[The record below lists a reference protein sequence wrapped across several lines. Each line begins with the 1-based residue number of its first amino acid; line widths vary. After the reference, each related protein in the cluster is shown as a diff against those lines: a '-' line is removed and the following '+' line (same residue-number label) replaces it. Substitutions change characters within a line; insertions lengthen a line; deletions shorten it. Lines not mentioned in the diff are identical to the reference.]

1 MEDFVSFKLAQ
12 RLKEKGFTIPTKSI
26 FGMYN
31 EIGVFHALTTSADYD
46 ICDSGFKCRCYYD
59 YDDFDERDFIAPTI
73 SQVLKWLRKEKNVH
87 IKASVYQDESEDS
100 DGRIVDKWCFW
111 NWDIQ
116 SCISGNILQDGDDT
130 QYESYEEASL
140 AGIEYCLDNL
150 I

>member
-1 MEDFVSFKLAQ
+1 MEDFVSFELAQ

-31 EIGVFHALTTSADYD
+31 EIGVFHTLTTSADYD

-73 SQVLKWLRKEKNVH
+73 SQVLKWLREEKEFMVFP
-87 IKASVYQDESEDS
+87 VYSTNTSRWYCSIVNADS
-100 DGRIVDKWCFW
+100 
-111 NWDIQ
+111 
-116 SCISGNILQDGDDT
+116 LDT
-130 QYESYEEASL
+130 YKLSLSDSYEQAAL
-140 AGIEYCLDNL
+140 AGIEYVLDNL

>member
-1 MEDFVSFKLAQ
+1 MEDFVNFELAQ

-31 EIGVFHALTTSADYD
+31 EIGVFHTLTTSADYD

-73 SQVLKWLRKEKNVH
+73 SQVLKWLREEKEFMVFP
-87 IKASVYQDESEDS
+87 VYSTNTSRWYCSIVNADS
-100 DGRIVDKWCFW
+100 
-111 NWDIQ
+111 
-116 SCISGNILQDGDDT
+116 LDT
-130 QYESYEEASL
+130 YKLSLSDSYEEAAL
-140 AGIEYCLDNL
+140 AGIDYSLDNL

>member
-1 MEDFVSFKLAQ
+1 MSDFVNFKLAQ

-31 EIGVFHALTTSADYD
+31 EIGVFHTLTTSADYD

-73 SQVLKWLRKEKNVH
+73 SQVLKWLREEKKLFIEISCNYTDYFPTVRLL
-87 IKASVYQDESEDS
+87 DS
-100 DGRIVDKWCFW
+100 RQTDYIR
-111 NWDIQ
+111 
-116 SCISGNILQDGDDT
+116 GDVIYST
-130 QYESYEEASL
+130 YEQAAL
-140 AGIEYCLDNL
+140 AGVNYCLENL